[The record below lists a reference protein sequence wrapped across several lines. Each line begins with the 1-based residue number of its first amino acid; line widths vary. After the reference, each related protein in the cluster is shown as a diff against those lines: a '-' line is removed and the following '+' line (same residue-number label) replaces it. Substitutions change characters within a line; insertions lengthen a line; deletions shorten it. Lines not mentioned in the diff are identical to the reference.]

1 MSHRPEKVANE
12 IKKILAQPIVDIAK
26 SIKAGFATLT
36 AVRISKDLQNAKVYI
51 SLFGANSQPG
61 VLITQLEN
69 HRGELRHLIG
79 KELRLRAVPD
89 LKFFLDDTL
98 DQIEHIQ
105 SILNTVKTS
114 TPEEIIPENDIQN

>member
-1 MSHRPEKVANE
+1 MPHRPERVANE
-12 IKKILAQPIVDIAK
+12 IKKILAQPVVDI
-26 SIKAGFATLT
+26 SNRIKAGFATLT

-51 SLFGANSQPG
+51 SLFGKNSQPG
-61 VLITQLEN
+61 KLITELEN
-69 HRGELRHLIG
+69 HRGELRHLVG
-79 KELRLRAVPD
+79 KEMRLKNVPD

-114 TPEEIIPENDIQN
+114 EENIKDVPN